1 MYRVMAWLTTIPYVA
16 LHGNSVW
23 CVQAFYQTLH
33 LVNATSILIAFYI
46 WSLPP
51 PSPLFPSLTLLPS
64 FPLSCSPVP
73 LHSTHAHTHTHTHI
87 HTIQLIEALES
98 FVSGTRTRLRKMMMK
113 KREKES
119 LTYVN
124 VKPRNAS
131 MAVEV
136 SGTNSFS
143 TTYCELH
150 TAFE

>member
-1 MYRVMAWLTTIPYVA
+1 MARHHPLCSFTWELRVVCASLLSDAPFSQCNVDFDSLLYMVTTP
-16 LHGNSVW
+16 
-23 CVQAFYQTLH
+23 
-33 LVNATSILIAFYI
+33 
-46 WSLPP
+46 SLPP
-51 PSPLFPSLTLLPS
+51 LSLAHPSSLFPFNL
-64 FPLSCSPVP
+64 FSCSP
-73 LHSTHAHTHTHTHI
+73 STQHTHTHI